1 MALRAQVQQA
11 QKLEGLGALAGGIA
25 HDFNNILTPI
35 LSGIELAIAMS
46 SDRPR
51 VVEPL
56 RGSLDACDRA
66 RKLVR
71 QILLFSRKTPVQR
84 RPVDLGRLVLE
95 AAELL
100 RASVPASITL
110 RSDLEGAT
118 PASPVTALGDASQ
131 LVQVLVNL
139 GTNAWHA
146 LGDRPG
152 EVVLSVGHRT
162 LDGTTAAPPGVP
174 PGRYARVAVRDT
186 GPGIPPTVQPHIFNP
201 FFTTKPPGLGT
212 GMGLA
217 VVHGIVEE
225 HGGYIGFQTST
236 RGTCFELFLPLSGP
250 PADSGDFDLPT
261 GRLEGTERVMVVDDH
276 PDIARRI
283 AQLLRRLGYTV
294 FTETSPE
301 VALQRLA
308 TEPCDL
314 LITDFMMPEMNGL
327 ELVNAVRAI
336 LPDVQVLLCTGFHE
350 PLAPD
355 VLAAARVGGTIL
367 KPFRFTQLARQV
379 RALLDAPA

>member
-1 MALRAQVQQA
+1 
-11 QKLEGLGALAGGIA
+11 
-25 HDFNNILTPI
+25 
-35 LSGIELAIAMS
+35 
-46 SDRPR
+46 
-51 VVEPL
+51 
-56 RGSLDACDRA
+56 
-66 RKLVR
+66 
-71 QILLFSRKTPVQR
+71 
-84 RPVDLGRLVLE
+84 
-95 AAELL
+95 
-100 RASVPASITL
+100 
-110 RSDLEGAT
+110 
-118 PASPVTALGDASQ
+118 
-131 LVQVLVNL
+131 
-139 GTNAWHA
+139 
-146 LGDRPG
+146 
-152 EVVLSVGHRT
+152 
-162 LDGTTAAPPGVP
+162 
-174 PGRYARVAVRDT
+174 
-186 GPGIPPTVQPHIFNP
+186 
-201 FFTTKPPGLGT
+201 
-212 GMGLA
+212 
-217 VVHGIVEE
+217 
-225 HGGYIGFQTST
+225 
-236 RGTCFELFLPLSGP
+236 
-250 PADSGDFDLPT
+250 
-261 GRLEGTERVMVVDDH
+261 MVVDDH